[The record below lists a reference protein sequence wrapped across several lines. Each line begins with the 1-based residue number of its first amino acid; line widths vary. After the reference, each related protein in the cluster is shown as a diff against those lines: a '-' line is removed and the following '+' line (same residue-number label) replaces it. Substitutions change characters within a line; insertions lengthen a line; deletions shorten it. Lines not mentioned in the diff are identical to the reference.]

1 MSKLES
7 RGGSIIL
14 KQVEENEMMVG
25 NIIIP
30 DVGHEKSL
38 VAEIIAVSDVYNYHR
53 GEFIPT
59 DLKVGQRVV
68 IPPMGAQKL
77 TLDNV
82 DYLIISQEQIPAI
95 IIID

>member
-1 MSKLES
+1 MSKLKP

-14 KQVEENEMMVG
+14 KQLEENEMKVG

-38 VAEIIAVSDVYNYHR
+38 IAEVIAVSDVFNWHR
-53 GEFIPT
+53 GEFVPT
-59 DLKVGQRVV
+59 DLKVGQKVV

-82 DYLIISQEQIPAI
+82 DYLIISQEQIPSVI
-95 IIID
+95 ED

>member
-14 KQVEENEMMVG
+14 KQLEENEMKVG

-30 DVGHEKSL
+30 DVGHEKPL
-38 VAEIIAVSDVYNYHR
+38 IAEVIAVSDVFNWHR
-53 GEFIPT
+53 GEFVPS
-59 DLKVGQRVV
+59 DLKVGQKVV

-95 IIID
+95 IVD

>member
-1 MSKLES
+1 MSKLKP

-14 KQVEENEMMVG
+14 KQLEENEMKVG

-38 VAEIIAVSDVYNYHR
+38 IAEVIAVSDVFNWHR
-53 GEFIPT
+53 GEFVPT
-59 DLKVGQRVV
+59 DLKVGQKVV

-77 TLDNV
+77 TLDNI
-82 DYLIISQEQIPAI
+82 DYLIISQEQIPSVI
-95 IIID
+95 ED

>member
-1 MSKLES
+1 MSKLTP
-7 RGGSIIL
+7 RLGSIIL
-14 KQVEENEMMVG
+14 KQLEENEMMVG

-38 VAEIIAVSDVYNYHR
+38 VAEVIAVSDTFNWHK
-53 GEFIPT
+53 GEFVPT
-59 DLKVGQRVV
+59 DLKVGMKVV

-82 DYLIISQEQIPAI
+82 DYLIISQEQIPSI
-95 IIID
+95 IVD

>member
-14 KQVEENEMMVG
+14 KQLEENEMKVG

-38 VAEIIAVSDVYNYHR
+38 VAEVMAVSDVFNWHR
-53 GEFIPT
+53 GEFVPS
-59 DLKVGQRVV
+59 DLKVGQKVV

-95 IIID
+95 IVD

>member
-1 MSKLES
+1 MSKLKS
-7 RGGSIIL
+7 RMGHIVL
-14 KQVEENEMMVG
+14 KPLEENEMMVG

-30 DVGHEKSL
+30 DVGHEKLL

-59 DLKVGQRVV
+59 DLKVGQKVV

-82 DYLIISQEQIPAI
+82 DYLIISQEQIPS

>member
-1 MSKLES
+1 MSKLKP

-14 KQVEENEMMVG
+14 KQLEENEIKVG

-30 DVGHEKSL
+30 DNGHEKSL
-38 VAEIIAVSDVYNYHR
+38 VAEVIAVSDTFNWHR
-53 GEFIPT
+53 GEFVPT
-59 DLKVGQRVV
+59 DLKVGQKVV

-82 DYLIISQEQIPAI
+82 DYLIISQEQIPSI
-95 IIID
+95 IED

>member
-14 KQVEENEMMVG
+14 KQLEENEMKVG

-30 DVGHEKSL
+30 DNGHEKSL
-38 VAEIIAVSDVYNYHR
+38 VAEIIAVSDVFNWHR
-53 GEFIPT
+53 GEFVPS
-59 DLKVGQRVV
+59 DLKIGQKVV

-95 IIID
+95 IVD

>member
-1 MSKLES
+1 MSKLKP

-14 KQVEENEMMVG
+14 KQLEENEMKVG

-38 VAEIIAVSDVYNYHR
+38 VAEVIAVSDVFNWHR
-53 GEFIPT
+53 GEFVPS
-59 DLKVGQRVV
+59 DLKVGQKVV

-82 DYLIISQEQIPAI
+82 DYLIISQEQIPSI
-95 IIID
+95 IED

>member
-1 MSKLES
+1 MSKLTP
-7 RGGSIIL
+7 RLGSIIL
-14 KQVEENEMMVG
+14 KQLEENEMMVG

-38 VAEIIAVSDVYNYHR
+38 VAEVIAVSDTFNWHK
-53 GEFIPT
+53 GEFVPT
-59 DLKVGQRVV
+59 DLKVGMKVV

-82 DYLIISQEQIPAI
+82 DYLIISQEQIPSI
-95 IIID
+95 IED

>member
-1 MSKLES
+1 MSKLKP

-14 KQVEENEMMVG
+14 KQLEENEIKVG

-30 DVGHEKSL
+30 DNGHEKSL
-38 VAEIIAVSDVYNYHR
+38 VAEVIAVSDVFNWHR
-53 GEFIPT
+53 GEFVPT
-59 DLKVGQRVV
+59 DLKVGQKVV

-82 DYLIISQEQIPAI
+82 DYLIISQEQIPSVI
-95 IIID
+95 ED

>member
-14 KQVEENEMMVG
+14 KQLEENEMKVG

-38 VAEIIAVSDVYNYHR
+38 VAEVIAVSDVFNWHR
-53 GEFIPT
+53 GEFVPS
-59 DLKVGQRVV
+59 DLKVGQKVV
-68 IPPMGAQKL
+68 IPPIGAQKL

-95 IIID
+95 IVD

>member
-1 MSKLES
+1 MSKLVP
-7 RGGSIIL
+7 RLGSIIL
-14 KQVEENEMMVG
+14 KQLEENEMMVG

-38 VAEIIAVSDVYNYHR
+38 VAEVIAVSDTFNWHN
-53 GEFIPT
+53 GEFVPT
-59 DLKVGQRVV
+59 DLKVGMRVT

-95 IIID
+95 IED

>member
-1 MSKLES
+1 MSKLKP

-14 KQVEENEMMVG
+14 KQIEESEMMVG

-38 VAEIIAVSDVYNYHR
+38 VAEVIAVSDVYNYHR

-59 DLKVGQRVV
+59 DLKIGQKVV

-82 DYLIISQEQIPAI
+82 DYLIISQEQIPSI
-95 IIID
+95 ITD

>member
-1 MSKLES
+1 MSRLES

-14 KQVEENEMMVG
+14 KQLEENEMKVG

-38 VAEIIAVSDVYNYHR
+38 IAEVIAVSDVYNWHK
-53 GEFIPT
+53 GEFVPT
-59 DLKVGQRVV
+59 NLKVGQKVV

-95 IIID
+95 IVD

>member
-14 KQVEENEMMVG
+14 KQLEENEMKVG

-38 VAEIIAVSDVYNYHR
+38 VAEVIAVSDVFNWHR
-53 GEFIPT
+53 GEFVPS
-59 DLKVGQRVV
+59 DLKVGQKVV

-95 IIID
+95 IVD

>member
-1 MSKLES
+1 MSKLKP

-14 KQVEENEMMVG
+14 KQIEESEMMVG

-38 VAEIIAVSDVYNYHR
+38 VAEVIAVSDVYNYHR

-59 DLKVGQRVV
+59 DLKIGQKVV

-77 TLDNV
+77 TLDNIN
-82 DYLIISQEQIPAI
+82 YLIISQEQIPSVI
-95 IIID
+95 ED

>member
-1 MSKLES
+1 MSKLTP
-7 RGGSIIL
+7 RLGSIIL
-14 KQVEENEMMVG
+14 KQLEENEMMVG

-38 VAEIIAVSDVYNYHR
+38 VAEVIAVSDTFNWHK
-53 GEFIPT
+53 GEFVPT
-59 DLKVGQRVV
+59 DLKVGMKVT

-95 IIID
+95 IVD

>member
-14 KQVEENEMMVG
+14 KQLEENEMKVG

-38 VAEIIAVSDVYNYHR
+38 VAEVIAISDVFNWHR
-53 GEFIPT
+53 GEFVPS
-59 DLKVGQRVV
+59 DLKVGQKVV

-95 IIID
+95 IVD